1 MDKRYERANEI
12 IESHM
17 ASKAEMLR
25 EMGLPVVKT
34 ATYNRGT
41 KYINLPIEEVE
52 AFMEDLLIMVN
63 RYRELY
69 HDGEAVSPDQIVSH
83 VITKVS
89 HFDALMHT
97 HYIEH

>member
-1 MDKRYERANEI
+1 MDHRYKRANEI
-12 IESHM
+12 LESHM
-17 ASKAEMLR
+17 ASKESMLQ
-25 EMGLPVVKT
+25 ELGLPVVKNL
-34 ATYNRGT
+34 AYNRGT
-41 KYINLPIEEVE
+41 KDINLPIEEVE
-52 AFMEDLLIMVN
+52 ALMEDLLITVN

-69 HDGEAVSPDQIVSH
+69 HEGNDVTLDNVVSH